1 MVLINRVTAPQA
13 TEGACFDMQH
23 FILCIT
29 APASTIS
36 FCFPASKGNVT
47 LVLPSHMPEG
57 VGIHAQ
63 CPLVKALWDYRIM
76 MGKTPGDLICALLLW
91 RKKQPN
97 VGGGGGA
104 GNVHKA
110 PLWSVAKLRQRQY
123 SLFLP
128 QLHCQPNT
136 GDKDMSVR
144 QSLPPSASNQCG
156 EKQINGISVPQ
167 TQNIHPPKKNPPK

>member
-97 VGGGGGA
+97 VGGGGGREMCIRPLCGQWQSSGR
-104 GNVHKA
+104 GNTACSSPNSTVS
-110 PLWSVAKLRQRQY
+110 PTLVTRT
-123 SLFLP
+123 
-128 QLHCQPNT
+128 CQ
-136 GDKDMSVR
+136 
-144 QSLPPSASNQCG
+144 
-156 EKQINGISVPQ
+156 
-167 TQNIHPPKKNPPK
+167 